1 MLKGTQE
8 VGREVGVLLLHLRT
22 LMAENFLLIFG
33 SNKLMDSSY
42 LSVPTVLAFD
52 FVKETAKA

>member
-1 MLKGTQE
+1 M
-8 VGREVGVLLLHLRT
+8 LLLHLRT

-42 LSVPTVLAFD
+42 LSVPTAVLAFD
-52 FVKETAKA
+52 FVKESAKA